1 MKSAHV
7 ALSHAKP
14 KGSGAVAIFDRRMDD
29 EVQLRRQVEQ
39 RVREALATDSFDL
52 HFQPVMAG
60 PTGRLLGFEAL
71 LRLPDGPGGFVSPAV
86 FVPVAEEIG
95 LISAIGAFV
104 LRRAC
109 QCAAGWPEHLTVAVN
124 LSPEQFRDGSAVTAV
139 RAALARSGLKPHR
152 LELEITE
159 SLLLADSEAVLA
171 DLAELQAMGVAIVM
185 DDFGTGYS
193 SLSYLWKFPF
203 AKVKIDRS
211 FLRGLDG
218 RDASAFR
225 GTPVDGILR
234 AVLSLSRSLRL
245 RVTAEGVETEAQAA
259 FLRDL
264 GCDELQGFLF
274 GRPMPAGEA
283 DALAL
288 RDRRWGGEPAVVAL
302 HAVR

>member
-1 MKSAHV
+1 
-7 ALSHAKP
+7 
-14 KGSGAVAIFDRRMDD
+14 
-29 EVQLRRQVEQ
+29 
-39 RVREALATDSFDL
+39 
-52 HFQPVMAG
+52 
-60 PTGRLLGFEAL
+60 
-71 LRLPDGPGGFVSPAV
+71 
-86 FVPVAEEIG
+86 
-95 LISAIGAFV
+95 
-104 LRRAC
+104 
-109 QCAAGWPEHLTVAVN
+109 
-124 LSPEQFRDGSAVTAV
+124 VTAV